1 MLWSLRFSI
10 FAFFIIAMRIIIE
23 HFRKTNYA
31 LMEKDEIFSIIKYKK
46 ALYFSLLLALLRGL
60 NLSNSYFALSK
71 LSNKDLREIIDIKRY
86 SKLFMRIF
94 VVTIKLRKIKQIILG
109 LSSIVT
115 LYSMISIY
123 DFYTR
128 LAQGY
133 IVISISG
140 FIVFYKLFSYN
151 KFPKLLKQFG
161 LK

>member
-1 MLWSLRFSI
+1 
-10 FAFFIIAMRIIIE
+10 MRIIIE

-46 ALYFSLLLALLRGL
+46 ALYFSLLLALLRSL

-71 LSNKDLREIIDIKRY
+71 LSIKDLREIIDIKRY

-109 LSSIVT
+109 LSSMVT

-128 LAQGY
+128 LA
-133 IVISISG
+133 
-140 FIVFYKLFSYN
+140 
-151 KFPKLLKQFG
+151 
-161 LK
+161 

>member
-1 MLWSLRFSI
+1 
-10 FAFFIIAMRIIIE
+10 MRIIIE
-23 HFRKTNYA
+23 HFRKTNYE

-46 ALYFSLLLALLRGL
+46 ALYFSLLLSLLRGL

-71 LSNKDLREIIDIKRY
+71 LSIQDLREIIDIKRY

-128 LAQGY
+128 LA
-133 IVISISG
+133 
-140 FIVFYKLFSYN
+140 
-151 KFPKLLKQFG
+151 
-161 LK
+161 